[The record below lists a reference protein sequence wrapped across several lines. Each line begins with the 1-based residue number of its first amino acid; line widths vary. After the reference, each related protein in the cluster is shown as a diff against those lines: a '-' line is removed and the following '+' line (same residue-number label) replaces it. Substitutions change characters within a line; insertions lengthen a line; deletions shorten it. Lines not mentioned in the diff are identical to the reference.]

1 MNKILG
7 GLVAV
12 SLVGAAAL
20 ATTTSAEARWAVA
33 GVARVVGVG
42 ELEPSPRAR

>member
-20 ATTTSAEARWAVA
+20 ATTTSAEARWGGGWVA
-33 GVARVVGVG
+33 GVG
-42 ELEPSPRAR
+42 ELGPSPPAR